1 MKKATLVLASMV
13 LVGATAAAHAAKP
26 QDDSTPEQRSA
37 KAESMKAKRHAF
49 KATQPRTMSQANAT
63 QVRKPGGAVAVR
75 VPEELWS
82 TMAVQRDANGN
93 LRVIET
99 DGTAAP
105 AATTEGLP
113 NE

>member
-1 MKKATLVLASMV
+1 MKGKATLVLASMV

-26 QDDSTPEQRSA
+26 TDTPQQRSA
-37 KAESMKAKRHAF
+37 KAEAMKAKRHAF

-63 QVRKPGGAVAVR
+63 QVRKAGGSYAVR

-82 TMAVQRDANGN
+82 TLAVERDDNGN
-93 LRVIET
+93 LRVVET
-99 DGTAAP
+99 DGTHAP
-105 AATTEGLP
+105 AAKTEGLP